1 MVSSEKPVA
10 FGFHPYQ
17 VGTGIA
23 DTKRSLGQTMD
34 FDVGEYVDNS
44 PQMIAGLVLG
54 ALVTM
59 VALKAL
65 GFRFAI
71 GVGN

>member
-1 MVSSEKPVA
+1 
-10 FGFHPYQ
+10 
-17 VGTGIA
+17 
-23 DTKRSLGQTMD
+23 MD